1 MEGEIAM
8 AKAFPEKLDIDTK
21 LLDVFT
27 DATEQ
32 LINAYEEGKVT
43 AESCIA
49 GIGDLVTLT
58 KKVPRSVT
66 IMIGDED
73 DR

>member
-1 MEGEIAM
+1 M
-8 AKAFPEKLDIDTK
+8 AKIYPEKLEIDTK

-27 DATEQ
+27 AASEQ

-49 GIGDLVTLT
+49 GISDLVALT
-58 KKVPRSVT
+58 KKIPRSVT
-66 IMIGDED
+66 ITIGDED
-73 DR
+73 D

>member
-1 MEGEIAM
+1 MSKM
-8 AKAFPEKLDIDTK
+8 YPEKLDIDTR

-27 DATEQ
+27 DAAEQ
-32 LINAYEEGKVT
+32 LINAYEESKVT

-49 GIGDLVTLT
+49 GIRDLVTLT

-66 IMIGDED
+66 ITVGDENAG
-73 DR
+73 

>member
-1 MEGEIAM
+1 M
-8 AKAFPEKLDIDTK
+8 AKVYPEKLHIDTK

-27 DATEQ
+27 DAAEQ

-58 KKVPRSVT
+58 NKIPRSVT
-66 IMIGDED
+66 ITIGDED
-73 DR
+73 D

>member
-1 MEGEIAM
+1 M
-8 AKAFPEKLDIDTK
+8 AKIYPEKLEIDTQ

-27 DATEQ
+27 DATGQ

-49 GIGDLVTLT
+49 GISDLVTLT
-58 KKVPRSVT
+58 KKIPRSVT
-66 IMIGDED
+66 ITVGDED
-73 DR
+73 AG

>member
-1 MEGEIAM
+1 M
-8 AKAFPEKLDIDTK
+8 AKVYPEKLDIDTK

-27 DATEQ
+27 DAAEQ

-49 GIGDLVTLT
+49 GISDLITLT
-58 KKVPRSVT
+58 KKVPRSVAIT
-66 IMIGDED
+66 IGDED
-73 DR
+73 EDD

>member
-1 MEGEIAM
+1 M
-8 AKAFPEKLDIDTK
+8 AKIYPEKLEIDTK

-27 DATEQ
+27 DASEQ

-49 GIGDLVTLT
+49 GISDLVTLT

-66 IMIGDED
+66 ITVGDEND
-73 DR
+73 

>member
-1 MEGEIAM
+1 M
-8 AKAFPEKLDIDTK
+8 AKVYPEKLDIDTE

-27 DATEQ
+27 DAAEQ

-58 KKVPRSVT
+58 KKIPRSVT
-66 IMIGDED
+66 ITVGDED
-73 DR
+73 A